1 MQKDASG
8 NRTDAEQKLFKKGLG
23 VMSSLY
29 ASLLGTAVVVQS
41 HVPAR
46 PLDLADD
53 EVWNATP
60 YEQRGWVRSITHQLR
75 DSARA
80 HHSWPSVHL
89 FDSCF
94 GVDNF

>member
-1 MQKDASG
+1 M
-8 NRTDAEQKLFKKGLG
+8 FKKGLG

-29 ASLLGTAVVVQS
+29 ASLLGTTVVVQS

-60 YEQRGWVRSITHQLR
+60 YERRGWVRSITHQLSG
-75 DSARA
+75 SARA
-80 HHSWPSVHL
+80 PHSWPPTRL
-89 FDSCF
+89 FDSWF
-94 GVDNF
+94 GVDDF